1 MVKNKIGGNKAK
13 KFARKNVGGNTMN
26 RKIRYV
32 TNEDEIYCVVT
43 KMVGNGQCVVL
54 GNDNRERLCFIRN
67 KFSGRNKQSNLVC
80 VGSWI
85 IAGIRS
91 WESQK
96 EGKLQ
101 KCDLLEIYNDQEKH
115 SLLQE
120 SQTNFDVLLK
130 EEQKMSNI
138 NQEEDLDNCVSFGYE
153 QENRDIIGDE
163 SDGPTTKLQ
172 KVNSKET
179 STSTI
184 VDGIDFDDI

>member
-138 NQEEDLDNCVSFGYE
+138 NQEDDLDNCVSFGYE
-153 QENRDIIGDE
+153 QENQDIIGDE
-163 SDGPTTKLQ
+163 YDERPNTTLPK
-172 KVNSKET
+172 NNPKET
-179 STSTI
+179 SII